1 MRPVLARSAIGAT
14 LAVHVGFSYGR
25 HLETGWLR
33 DAYPRYYLPL
43 LPVFAAAC
51 VSVVEGLRSAPARA
65 RLAGMLIL
73 LALAYGG
80 LQRLAATL

>member
-1 MRPVLARSAIGAT
+1 MLCGALAVGAT
-14 LAVHVGFSYGR
+14 LAVHIGFSYQR

-51 VSVVEGLRSAPARA
+51 VLVIEELRTPRARA
-65 RLAGMLIL
+65 GLAGALIL

-80 LQRLAATL
+80 LHRLAAVV